1 MPTSAATSDN
11 TPEKSPAELLA
22 TPVQFVK
29 GVGSQR
35 AELFAR
41 LGIHIARD
49 LLYFFPR
56 DYQDMSNMR
65 DIAELD
71 EGAQVSIR
79 GEIVEVDFRTT
90 ASGSTMFG
98 ILVEQGSHFLRAI
111 WFNQSYMREK
121 LQRGQHVMLFG
132 RVKLRGMRWEMA
144 QPLFEVL
151 ASEESLPST
160 PLQPVYPLTE
170 GLSQYQVRNATRNA
184 LEAYVELLDEV
195 FPQSLLDRYGLAG
208 LHDTLKAI
216 HYPESQAELDN
227 ARRRLVF
234 QELFVLQL
242 ALMLR
247 RQKIHAER
255 SAPALPATAKID
267 ARIRRLL
274 PFKLTADQDRVLA
287 EVIADMATER
297 PMNRLLQGEVGS
309 GKTIVAVYAMMT
321 CVAHGWQSAIMA
333 PTEILARQH
342 FQTLSRTLAG
352 SQVRIGLLTGSLTAK
367 ERTELL
373 TKLKAGEID
382 LLVGTQAIVQAGLE
396 FAKLG
401 LVVIDEQHKFGVRQ
415 RAALKQAGPA
425 PHYLVMTATPIPRTV
440 SMTLFGDLDISTL
453 RESPPGRQ
461 PVNTYLVENERVP
474 QWWEFV
480 RKKLNEGRQAY
491 VITPLVDESE
501 HWEADSVAS
510 AHEDL
515 ANGPLEA
522 FRIDVVHGRMN
533 AIEKDEAMQR
543 FHSGETQVLIS
554 TSVVEVGVDVP
565 NATVMTIQ
573 GAERFGLA
581 QLHQLRGRIRRGKFP
596 GFCGVQADPQTDD
609 ARQRLEAFVATTN
622 GFELAELDF
631 QLRGPGD
638 LLGTRQHGL
647 PPLRMADLTRDAATL
662 EEARH
667 EAEQLI
673 EEDPGLNS
681 EQHALLKRMVLVRY
695 GQALELGDVG

>member
-1 MPTSAATSDN
+1 MSA
-11 TPEKSPAELLA
+11 PEKPPAELLA
-22 TPVQFVK
+22 TPAQFVK
-29 GVGSQR
+29 GVGGPR

-56 DYQDMSNMR
+56 DYQDLSNLR
-65 DIAELD
+65 DIAELED
-71 EGAQVSIR
+71 GMNVSVR
-79 GEIVEVDFRTT
+79 GEIVEVDFRST

-98 ILVEQGSHFLRAI
+98 ILVQQGPQYLRAL
-111 WFNQSYMREK
+111 WFNQPFMKDRF
-121 LQRGQHVMLFG
+121 QRGHHVLLFG
-132 RVKLRGMRWEMA
+132 RARLKGMRWEMSHPRA
-144 QPLFEVL
+144 EIL
-151 ASEESLPST
+151 ADEQALPAAA
-160 PLQPVYPLTE
+160 LQPIYPLTE
-170 GLSQYQVRNATRNA
+170 GLSQHNVRVATRNA
-184 LEAYVELLDEV
+184 LDAYVSLLDEV
-195 FPQSLLDRYGLAG
+195 FPSSLLARYNLLGLREA
-208 LHDTLKAI
+208 LPKI
-216 HYPESQAELDN
+216 HYPQDQAELEQ

-247 RQKIHAER
+247 RQKFHAEHR
-255 SAPALPATAKID
+255 STPLPATTKID

-274 PFKLTADQDRVLA
+274 PFRLTADQDRVLA
-287 EVIADMATER
+287 EVVADMATDR

-321 CVAHGWQSAIMA
+321 CVAHGWQAAIMA

-342 FQTLSRTLAG
+342 YQTMSRTLAG
-352 SQVRIGLLTGSLTAK
+352 SQVRIGLLTGSLAPK
-367 ERTELL
+367 LRDELL
-373 TKLKAGEID
+373 AQLKAGEID
-382 LLVGTQAIVQAGLE
+382 LLVGTQAIIHSSLE
-396 FAKLG
+396 FARLG

-461 PVNTYLVENERVP
+461 PVNTYLVESERLP

-491 VITPLVDESE
+491 IITPLVDESE

-510 AHEDL
+510 AFEDL

-522 FRIDVVHGRMN
+522 YRLGVVHGRLS
-533 AIEKDEAMQR
+533 AAEKDEAMQR
-543 FHSGETQVLIS
+543 FHAGETQVLVS

-573 GAERFGLA
+573 GAEHFGLA
-581 QLHQLRGRIRRGKFP
+581 QLHQLRGRIRRGIFP

-609 ARQRLEAFVATTN
+609 SRKRLEAFVATTN

-638 LLGTRQHGL
+638 LLGTKQHGL
-647 PPLRMADLTRDAATL
+647 PPLRIADLIRDAATL

-673 EEDPGLNS
+673 AEDPGLNMP
-681 EQHALLKRMVLVRY
+681 EHALLKRMTLVRY
-695 GQALELGDVG
+695 GQALDLGDVG